1 MCKYHSECVNLAI
14 TQHTHTHTH
23 THARTHAHT
32 QTHTH
37 PHTHTA
43 GSTAIKSPG
52 VVMYS
57 RNRLIYTK
65 TSYKSEAYKY
75 NITSADRPTHKQHCS
90 RLRNA
95 NNSTTQT
102 RAAGG
107 VLLCATENGWL
118 DEIMNINIHL
128 VYATLQQTGWHH
140 TNYTHSWKYN
150 YWVVV
155 YGVYT
160 RFWPILS
167 VRITAANWVTWH
179 L

>member
-1 MCKYHSECVNLAI
+1 MCKPSHN
-14 TQHTHTHTH
+14 TTHTHTHTH

-37 PHTHTA
+37 THTHTA